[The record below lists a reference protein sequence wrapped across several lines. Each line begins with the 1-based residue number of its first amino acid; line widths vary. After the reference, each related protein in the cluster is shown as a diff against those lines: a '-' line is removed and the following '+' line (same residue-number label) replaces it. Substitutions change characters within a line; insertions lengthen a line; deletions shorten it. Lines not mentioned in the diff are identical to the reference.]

1 MLIPQVLL
9 CLCSFRSFGECH
21 NGSRFSDLHLLCGA
35 LLPFWKRIHDLS
47 RQSNR
52 PGRVKH
58 YQNGEGVIK
67 TIRTPLQVV
76 RVLTSE
82 GDPVVGIR
90 AVDKM
95 EMDFFAKNLKRSDDR
110 NEDALLRAHGR
121 AYYDAVPG
129 LKKGRFHF

>member
-1 MLIPQVLL
+1 MS
-9 CLCSFRSFGECH
+9 C
-21 NGSRFSDLHLLCGA
+21 
-35 LLPFWKRIHDLS
+35 
-47 RQSNR
+47 QSNR
-52 PGRVKH
+52 PGRVAH
-58 YQNGEGVIK
+58 RNTDGGVK

-90 AVDKM
+90 AVDKIEM
-95 EMDFFAKNLKRSDDR
+95 EFFAKNLKRSDDR

-129 LKKGRFHF
+129 LKRGRFNF

>member
-1 MLIPQVLL
+1 M
-9 CLCSFRSFGECH
+9 
-21 NGSRFSDLHLLCGA
+21 LCGA

-47 RQSNR
+47 CQSNR

-58 YQNGEGVIK
+58 YRNTEGVIK
-67 TIRTPLQVV
+67 TIRTPLQIV

-95 EMDFFAKNLKRSDDR
+95 EMDFFANNLKRSDDR